1 MDKLFNISMV
11 GLEFASRKQVGYA
24 RALEKE
30 LLPKYKWTSKTK
42 LSRMSKGLIGSYIT
56 DLVIQKGNMVEL
68 DKILN

>member
-1 MDKLFNISMV
+1 MDNLFSISLE

-56 DLVIQKGNMVEL
+56 DLAIQKGNMIEL

>member
-1 MDKLFNISMV
+1 MYNLFSISLEA
-11 GLEFASRKQVGYA
+11 LEFASRKQVGYA
-24 RALEKE
+24 RALVKE

-56 DLVIQKGNMVEL
+56 DLAIQKGNMVEL

>member
-1 MDKLFNISMV
+1 MDNLFGISLV

-30 LLPKYKWTSKTK
+30 LLPKYKWTSKTR

-56 DLVIQKGNMVEL
+56 DLAIQKGNMVEL
-68 DKILN
+68 DKLLN